1 MFLSP
6 VPDVVL
12 LFSPGIV
19 CFCVPTAVSLH
30 WVDESWK
37 FRFACGWKDDKGL
50 NLSPVGEFASPALP
64 GAGKMDSSL
73 PSKLCGGWKSQLG
86 CLGLL

>member
-1 MFLSP
+1 M
-6 VPDVVL
+6 PDVVL
-12 LFSPGIV
+12 LFSPGNG

-37 FRFACGWKDDKGL
+37 FRIACGWTDDKGL
-50 NLSPVGEFASPALP
+50 NLSPIGEFASPALP
-64 GAGKMDSSL
+64 GAGKTDSSL
-73 PSKLCGGWKSQLG
+73 RSKLCGGWKSQLG